1 MNIDWQAITVKE
13 LAALISTTLK
23 KHGIDAVLVGG
34 ACVTI
39 YSRSAYLS
47 YDLDFVS
54 HAPIKEITRALKE
67 SGFTKRDS
75 RYFIRDDCPFF
86 LEFVAPPV
94 ALGKEPVTVFE
105 KMQTPLGSIVL
116 LTATDCVKD
125 RLAAFYHWNDRQALE
140 QACLV
145 ATARRVKIRAIELW
159 SIQEG
164 HQEKFSIFSA
174 ALKKRTR
181 T

>member
-13 LAALISTTLK
+13 LAARISTTLK

-39 YSRSAYLS
+39 YSRSKYLS

-54 HAPIKEITRALKE
+54 HAPIKEITHALKE
-67 SGFTKRDS
+67 LAFTKRDS
-75 RYFIRDDCPFF
+75 RYFVREDCPFF

-105 KMQTPLGSIVL
+105 NIRTKRGGLLL

-145 ATARRVKIRAIELW
+145 AIAQKVDVREIKKW
-159 SIQEG
+159 SAQEG

-174 ALKKRTR
+174 ALKKRSR
-181 T
+181 